1 MCTHLEENYLFP
13 HRHTQTK
20 NLEKVPENPFAIV
33 ENNKKKPLKNI
44 LQLQGHNSKSF

>member
-13 HRHTQTK
+13 HRHTQMK

-33 ENNKKKPLKNI
+33 ENNKKKTPEEHSAI
-44 LQLQGHNSKSF
+44 AGA